1 MITKKLE
8 LESKWA
14 AQALKQGNVT
24 PDMKWMD
31 IDIKKLKV
39 QINEQCVTD
48 ARIELKVEDQSS
60 PIIKPGISTSLYNT
74 LPFIFCSNNTSQ
86 IEHEQ

>member
-14 AQALKQGNVT
+14 AQALKQGNLT
-24 PDMKWMD
+24 QDISWMD
-31 IDIKKLKV
+31 IYIKKLKV

-48 ARIELKVEDQSS
+48 ARIELKVED
-60 PIIKPGISTSLYNT
+60 
-74 LPFIFCSNNTSQ
+74 
-86 IEHEQ
+86 